1 MKKIFQYILVA
12 VALFSATSFDD
23 FIEVEPEGVIDE
35 QLAMENPD
43 KMVTAAYSML
53 GDCWYTYPFNL

>member
-12 VALFSATSFDD
+12 VSLFSATSCDS

-43 KMVTAAYSML
+43 KMVTAAYAML
-53 GDCWYTYPFNL
+53 GD